1 MENDNILLVKKN
13 NKDNIWSFPGGA
25 VELGET
31 LENAITREVFEETS
45 LKIEII
51 SLLKNQNVIRRDE
64 FKKIKLHYVL
74 SIYECKY
81 ISGIPKF
88 GDDVVDASWHKISNL
103 NKLQLISGAKEILDQ
118 IL

>member
-1 MENDNILLVKKN
+1 MENNNILLVKKN
-13 NKDNIWSFPGGA
+13 NKDNIWSLPGGA

-31 LENAITREVFEETS
+31 LENAITREVYEETS
-45 LKIEII
+45 LKIKII
-51 SLLKNQNVIRRDE
+51 SLLKNQNVIRQDDL
-64 FKKIKLHYVL
+64 KKIKLHYVL

-81 ISGIPKF
+81 ISGIPRF

-103 NKLQLISGAKEILDQ
+103 SKLQLISGVKEILDE